1 VIRIAAAHTL
11 TPAERFGLEVLVDL
25 SRVLV
30 AGPEVDAALTLSV
43 VDDGPTPAPLAQA
56 IANQWW
62 IEAAGEG
69 EVQVRRSALGRLA
82 ELCSAAAEQ
91 RSAAKDRFG
100 RVPPGENELVGSGVE
115 GTAVVSRAAAR
126 LATVASEAAA
136 RRPFRMLQP
145 WPGGKRWAVA
155 LSHDLDAVDWW
166 PAFTG
171 LRLVELARKK
181 EIGRALRVVGAA
193 IRAAPGKP
201 TEAGVR
207 ELLGTE
213 ADAGVPATWFVLCG
227 TPTFATMRAGDL
239 TYDPG
244 GSLATRILE
253 RIAGAGH
260 EIGLH
265 GSFETADDGSRFR
278 DQRGRLASLAGR
290 AVAGVRQ
297 HYLRMRPA
305 TTPGQM
311 AAAGFTYDSTF
322 GFADRNGFRLG
333 VADVVPAWS
342 VEKGA
347 PAGIELA
354 PFAWMDRALSKYRG
368 VEEPGAWV
376 ADGLRLATECR
387 AVNGL
392 WVGVW
397 HPNLTPALGYPG
409 APDAYRRLLRALA
422 AEDPHFGT
430 LGEIVAWRSS
440 RRAVRARAIAP
451 DGSVAAT
458 ASPSPGAE
466 LRLEGRDGRPLE
478 LVRTVD
484 G

>member
-1 VIRIAAAHTL
+1 MIRVAPSAAL
-11 TPAERFGLEVLVDL
+11 TRAERFGLDVLVDL
-25 SRVLV
+25 SRLLV
-30 AGPEVDAALTLSV
+30 AGPGVDAALTLSV
-43 VDDGPTPAPLAQA
+43 LDDGPHPAPLTQA
-56 IANQWW
+56 VENQWW

-69 EVQVRRSALGRLA
+69 EVRIGRSALARLA
-82 ELCSAAAEQ
+82 QLCSAAAEQ
-91 RSAAKDRFG
+91 RSSAKDRFG
-100 RVPPGENELVGSGVE
+100 RVPPEENELVASGIE

-126 LATVASEAAA
+126 LATVASHVAG
-136 RRPFRMLQP
+136 RRPFRTLQP

-155 LSHDLDAVDWW
+155 LTHDLDAVDWW

-193 IRAAPGKP
+193 LGAAAGKP
-201 TEAGVR
+201 TESGVG

-213 ADAGVPATWFVLCG
+213 AGAGVPATWFVLCG

-239 TYDPG
+239 TYDPDG
-244 GSLATRILE
+244 PLATRMLE
-253 RIAGAGH
+253 RIARAGH

-265 GSFETADDGSRFR
+265 GSFETADDGSRFPG
-278 DQRGRLASLAGR
+278 QRGRLASLTGR
-290 AVAGVRQ
+290 SVAGVRQ

-305 TTPGQM
+305 TTPGHM

-333 VADVVPAWS
+333 VADVLPAWS

-376 ADGLRLATECR
+376 DDGLRLAAECR
-387 AVNGL
+387 AVSGL

-409 APDAYRRLLRALA
+409 APNAYRRLVRALA
-422 AEDPHFGT
+422 ADDPYFGT
-430 LGEIVAWRSS
+430 LGEIVAWRAA
-440 RRAVRARAIAP
+440 RRAVRATAIAP
-451 DGSVAAT
+451 DGSVVAT
-458 ASPSPGAE
+458 APRFAGAE
-466 LRLEGRDGRPLE
+466 PRLEGSDGRPLE
-478 LVRTVD
+478 RVSAEA